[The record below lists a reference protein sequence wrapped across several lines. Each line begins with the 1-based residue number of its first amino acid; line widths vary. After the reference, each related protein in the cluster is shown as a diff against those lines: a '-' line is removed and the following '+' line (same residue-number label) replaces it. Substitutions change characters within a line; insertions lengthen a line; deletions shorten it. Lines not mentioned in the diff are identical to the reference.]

1 MTDLNVSLLLEE
13 VLHPSNDKQMTES
26 LPLAIFIVI
35 NNTCLSSI
43 IGFLGLVAN
52 VINLIVFYRHGLNS
66 SINIS
71 LFVMAIS
78 DVFTI
83 IFVLGAN
90 LCFNP
95 YIGQWSVPVN
105 FPEVFYVTG
114 GWPAGVSYRIRL
126 YINVYT
132 TAERCLCILFPLK
145 IKTIITPFRSRFII
159 ALIVIINT
167 LTMVPEYSSIY
178 MDWRYDSVR
187 NESVL
192 GIAFRRDIPQT
203 QGVTFLMH
211 VFLVVIGLLS
221 VTTLTSILV
230 SNLRRQTK
238 WRLKSSSDAR
248 QQSAF
253 SSRDRKSQ
261 LMVIVVATSMVI
273 CYIPLTC
280 VSLVSVFE
288 PQFSIVGKYSSIF
301 ANTWGTIFII
311 GMTNSSSNILI
322 YYKMNSKF
330 KTTLQ
335 AMLSRTRSSI

>member
-1 MTDLNVSLLLEE
+1 MSDLNVSLPPEE
-13 VLHPSNDKQMTES
+13 ELYPSNDK
-26 LPLAIFIVI
+26 LRADPFPLIVFILI
-35 NNTCLSSI
+35 NNTCLCSI
-43 IGFLGLVAN
+43 IGLLGLVAN

-95 YIGQWSVPVN
+95 YIGQWSVPVV
-105 FPEVFYVTG
+105 FAEVYYITG
-114 GWPAGVSYRIRL
+114 GWPSGVSYRITL
-126 YINVYT
+126 YITVYI

-145 IKTIITPFRSRFII
+145 VKTMVTPIRSKFVI
-159 ALIVIINT
+159 ALIVVLNT
-167 LTMVPEYSSIY
+167 LTLVPEYSSIY
-178 MDWRYDSVR
+178 MDWRYDSTR

-192 GIAFRRDIPQT
+192 GVAFRSNRLQT
-203 QGVTFLMH
+203 QGVTFLLH
-211 VFLVVIGLLS
+211 VCLVVIGLFC

-238 WRLKSSSDAR
+238 WRLKSSSDAK
-248 QQSAF
+248 QQAAY

-261 LMVIVVATSMVI
+261 LMVIVVATSVVI

-301 ANTWGTIFII
+301 VNTWGTIFIF

-330 KTTLQ
+330 KSTFRE
-335 AMLSRTRSSI
+335 MFFRTKSSI

>member
-1 MTDLNVSLLLEE
+1 MSILNFSRLQEE
-13 VLHPSNDKQMTES
+13 MQYLSNDKQMAEPF
-26 LPLAIFIVI
+26 PLTLFILI
-35 NNTCLSSI
+35 NNTCLCSI
-43 IGFLGLVAN
+43 IGLLGLVAN

-90 LCFNP
+90 LCFSP
-95 YIGQWSVPVN
+95 YIDHWSVPVI
-105 FPEVFYVTG
+105 FAEVYYITG
-114 GWPAGVSYRIRL
+114 GWPSGVSYRITL
-126 YINVYT
+126 YIAVYI

-145 IKTIITPFRSRFII
+145 VKTMITPIRSKFVI
-159 ALIVIINT
+159 ALIVVLNT
-167 LTMVPEYSSIY
+167 LTLVPEYSSIY
-178 MDWRYDSVR
+178 MTWRYDSTR

-192 GIAFRRDIPQT
+192 GVAFRSNRLQT
-203 QGVTFLMH
+203 QGVTFLLH
-211 VFLVVIGLLS
+211 VCLVVTGLFC

-238 WRLKSSSDAR
+238 WRMKSSSDAK
-248 QQSAF
+248 QQAAY

-261 LMVIVVATSMVI
+261 LMVIVVATSVVI
-273 CYIPLTC
+273 CYTPITC

-288 PQFSIVGKYSSIF
+288 QQFSIGGKYSSIF
-301 ANTWGTIFII
+301 VNTWGTIFIF

-330 KTTLQ
+330 KSTLKE
-335 AMLSRTRSSI
+335 LFSRTRPRF